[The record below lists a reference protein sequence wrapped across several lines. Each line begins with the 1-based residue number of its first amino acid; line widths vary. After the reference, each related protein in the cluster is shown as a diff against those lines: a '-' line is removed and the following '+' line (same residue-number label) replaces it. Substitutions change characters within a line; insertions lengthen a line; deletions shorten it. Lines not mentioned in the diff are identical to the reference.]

1 MSRPLALAIFSCVL
15 SAAALCAFPLSA
27 SGQISPEVESLAVR
41 TADRVAKAH
50 REHVLV
56 AGLQECLWALDVC
69 SAFEGSLDAHLE
81 KLIPGVHLVKRE
93 SIVNILEGRGFLAL
107 DAYLPDV
114 LIAVAPSAGADLLV
128 TEDLRWQP
136 DGYELNSEVYDVG
149 QGKKLDLFRSKI
161 ARAGSGSG
169 DEPLVVTAPESDVSM
184 IVSGGKRPHGSAIQ
198 FPACQK
204 CPDPPYTPEARAN
217 GIQGRVLL
225 MATIT
230 EKGTAE
236 QIGVVDGLDYGLT
249 DQAMQAV
256 QNWQFKPAIGKD
268 GKPFAVRMPV
278 EVTFRLH

>member
-15 SAAALCAFPLSA
+15 SAAALFAFPLSA
-27 SGQISPEVESLAVR
+27 SGQISPEIESLAVR
-41 TADRVAKAH
+41 AAGRVAKAH
-50 REHVLV
+50 GEHILV
-56 AGLQECLWALDVC
+56 AGLQECLLALDVC
-69 SAFEGSLDAHLE
+69 SAFEGSLDANLK

-93 SIVNILEGRGFLAL
+93 SVVNILQGRGFLAL

-136 DGYELNSEVYDVG
+136 DGYELSSEVYDVG

-161 ARAGSGSG
+161 ARGGSGSG
-169 DEPLVVTAPESDVSM
+169 DEPQVVTVPESGVSM
-184 IVSGGKRPHGSAIQ
+184 IVSGGQRSHSSAIQ
-198 FPACQK
+198 SPTCQK

-268 GKPFAVRMPV
+268 GKPFAARMPV

>member
-15 SAAALCAFPLSA
+15 SAAALCAFPLAA
-27 SGQISPEVESLAVR
+27 SGQISPEVEALAVR
-41 TADRVAKAH
+41 TAGRVAKTH
-50 REHVLV
+50 REHILV
-56 AGLQECLWALDVC
+56 AGLKECLLALDVC
-69 SAFEGSLDAHLE
+69 SAFEGSLDANLQ

-93 SIVNILEGRGFLAL
+93 SIVNILEGREFLAL

-128 TEDLRWQP
+128 TEDLQWQH
-136 DGYELNSEVYDVG
+136 DGYELDSEIYDVG

-161 ARAGSGSG
+161 VHPASDSGAESPIFT
-169 DEPLVVTAPESDVSM
+169 DPESKISM
-184 IVSGGKRPHGSAIQ
+184 ILAEGKPSGASAVQ
-198 FPACQK
+198 FPVCQK
-204 CPDPPYTPEARAN
+204 CPDPPYTPQARAN

-225 MATIT
+225 MVTIT

-268 GKPFAVRMPV
+268 GKPFAARMPV